1 MVFVA
6 FVVVQLSLV
15 VRAYWAPHH
24 EFGYQMFPEATEWRA
39 DIVRVTSQGE
49 SIPIEQPWAGYE
61 WNRLV
66 RDRGLSSPWR
76 RHHADAG
83 LDNQLAFLDE
93 ALEWVVENT
102 PADSETLYIEAT
114 VTSWYNLR
122 SPTTVIMRSPVRDLP

>member
-1 MVFVA
+1 MFIA
-6 FVVVQLSLV
+6 FVVAQLSLV

-49 SIPIEQPWAGYE
+49 SISVEQPWAGYE
-61 WNRLV
+61 WNRLA
-66 RDRGLSSPWR
+66 RDRGLWSPWR

-93 ALEWVVENT
+93 ALEWVAENT
-102 PADSETLYIEAT
+102 PADTETQYLEAT

-122 SPTTVIMRSPVRDLP
+122 PPTTVVMRSPVRDLP

>member
-1 MVFVA
+1 MFLA
-6 FVVVQLSLV
+6 FVVVQLTLV

-39 DIVRVTSQGE
+39 DIVRVTAQGD
-49 SIPIEQPWAGYE
+49 SIPVEQPWAGYE
-61 WNRLV
+61 WNQLV
-66 RDRGLSSPWR
+66 RDRGLASPWR

-93 ALEWVVENT
+93 ALAWVAENT
-102 PADSETLYIEAT
+102 PADTETQYLEAT

-122 SPTTVIMRSPVRDLP
+122 SPTTVVMRSPVRELP